1 MLYMVKAQTKFLS
14 AKLASGRQNITKC
27 VQGNKF
33 KFTHKPI
40 VKTFKLRNQKKGI
53 TVDPKKQKN
62 GNVNQ
67 HKLKQ

>member
-40 VKTFKLRNQKKGI
+40 VKTYYSYWLFGLMR
-53 TVDPKKQKN
+53 V
-62 GNVNQ
+62 
-67 HKLKQ
+67 